1 MKAISSEKVC
11 FIIVK
16 TREFDAKVAPV
27 IDDPGDNPS
36 DDNGVEV
43 LADYPDDPVYEEL
56 TSFLDSLSEDELIEL
71 YALIMLG
78 RGDVDLDGWD
88 EAMQTAADDLDE
100 NIAHRLLE
108 IPLIS
113 DYLAEGM
120 SQFGQS
126 CAD

>member
-1 MKAISSEKVC
+1 MISISSEKVC
-11 FIIVK
+11 FVIVK
-16 TREFDAKVAPV
+16 AREFDAKVAPV

-36 DDNGVEV
+36 DDHDVEV
-43 LADYPDDPVYEEL
+43 LSDYPDDPVYEEL
-56 TSFLDSLSEDELIEL
+56 TSFLDSLSEDELVEL

-78 RGDVDLDGWD
+78 RGDVDMDGWD
-88 EAMQTAADDLDE
+88 EAMQTAADDLDD

-113 DYLAEGM
+113 DYLADAL
-120 SQFGQS
+120 SQFGHS

>member
-27 IDDPGDNPS
+27 IDDPGDNPA

-71 YALIMLG
+71 HALVMLG

-100 NIAHRLLE
+100 NIAHHLLE

-113 DYLAEGM
+113 DYLAEGL

>member
-1 MKAISSEKVC
+1 MQNISSEKVC

-27 IDDPGDNPS
+27 IEDPGDNPT
-36 DDNGVEV
+36 DDNEVEV

-56 TSFLDSLSEDELIEL
+56 TTFMESMSVDELVEL
-71 YALIMLG
+71 HALVMLG
-78 RGDVDLDGWD
+78 RGDVDMDGWA
-88 EAMQTAADDLDE
+88 EAVQTAQDDLDD
-100 NIAHRLLE
+100 NLPHRLLE

-113 DYLAEGM
+113 DYLAEAL
-120 SQFGQS
+120 SQFGHS

>member
-1 MKAISSEKVC
+1 MQAISSEKVC

-16 TREFDAKVAPV
+16 AREFDAKVDPV
-27 IDDPGDNPS
+27 IDDPGDNPT
-36 DDNGVEV
+36 DDNDSEV

-56 TSFLDSLSEDELIEL
+56 TSFIESLSEDEIVEL
-71 YALIMLG
+71 HALIMLG

-88 EAMQTAADDLDE
+88 EAVQTAQDDLDE

-113 DYLAEGM
+113 DYLAEGLAAFDHRC
-120 SQFGQS
+120 S
-126 CAD
+126 D

>member
-27 IDDPGDNPS
+27 IDDPGDNPA

-71 YALIMLG
+71 HALVMLG

-100 NIAHRLLE
+100 NIAHHLLE